1 MDASQL
7 NVAALI
13 TDSKIIVENSV
24 YRFNSQ
30 LADAIAD
37 GWTQHGAVFA
47 IGNEYVVNVVKY
59 DPRYT
64 KLMNTVLALAALQLE
79 ELGDL

>member
-13 TDSKIIVENSV
+13 TESKIIVEDSV

-30 LADAIAD
+30 LADAIAE
-37 GWTQHGAVFA
+37 GWTQHGAVVA
-47 IGNEYVVNVVKY
+47 TGAYMVNVVKY